1 MRLRFISVLTALV
14 YAESLVAQQPADVR
28 VEVSVSDAEHHPV
41 AGVRLELKSAGA
53 AMASTET
60 DAGGRAVFDRLK
72 PAHYLLTATKDG
84 LEPVTRE
91 FDLTSSP
98 TTTIDITAVPAL
110 TRKESIRVNGTVAPV
125 EQGATTPAQMD
136 GRVAKEMP
144 TRPATVADALPL
156 ISGVVREPGGGLV
169 ISASP
174 EHRNALIVNSAD
186 VTDPATGQFG
196 LTVPIDSV
204 EVLNVY
210 QTAYLAEFGRFSS
223 GLVSVE
229 TKRGGEKW
237 KWELNDPLPEF
248 FIRSWHLRGLKNATP
263 RLNFEG
269 PILARR
275 LFISEG
281 SEYETRKTPVFTL
294 PFPHNRRKQAGVNS
308 FTQIDWVA
316 SEKQLV
322 TATFHGAPQR
332 LGFVNM
338 DYFNP
343 EPTAPD
349 ASTRNYTGT
358 LAHNLGIFG
367 GLLTTTFSVTRF
379 DADVWAQGPADL
391 TITPIGNRGN
401 YFAQKQRSA
410 SRLSGRSTYTFMPIH
425 YLGTHNFKIGAH
437 LGDSSEDGQVQYHP
451 INILDTAGLRLE
463 RITFQRLRQFTISD
477 REYTFFSQDH
487 WMMSPRLALDLGVR
501 TESQQISGAF
511 RVAPRTG
518 IAWNP
523 FARAGTTFRTGFG
536 LFYER
541 VPLNVYLFNRF
552 PDQVIT
558 TYGPQGE
565 VTSGP
570 TVYLNTLGQ
579 TRVRSPFIFQRP
591 IDGNF
596 SPRSANWSVEVEQ
609 PLASIVKLRVSF
621 MANTA
626 DGLVIADPVP
636 PDRESVNGAVLL
648 AGAGGA
654 RYRQFEA
661 TARVRLAEEREL
673 YISYVRSRGRG
684 DLNDFANY
692 LGTFPV
698 PIIRDNQFSN
708 LPADLPNRFLSWATF
723 LLPHKLRLYPAM
735 EFRSGFPY
743 MVTNAAQKYVGVPN
757 RTRFPDFF
765 SLDTRVAKD
774 IQVNPKY
781 AVRLSVSGFNLMN
794 HFNPEAVH
802 GNMADPAFGFFFGHR
817 GRRFTADFDFLF

>member
-1 MRLRFISVLTALV
+1 MSLRLISVLAAFV
-14 YAESLVAQQPADVR
+14 YPEILLAQQPAGAR
-28 VEVSVSDAEHHPV
+28 VDVSVFDTGRQPV
-41 AGVRLELKSAGA
+41 PGVRLELRTGDAPPLQA
-53 AMASTET
+53 ET
-60 DAGGRAVFDRLK
+60 DAAGRAAFVRLA
-72 PAHYLLTATKDG
+72 PGHYLLTASKDG
-84 LEPVTRE
+84 LEPVTRA
-91 FDLTSSP
+91 FDLAAAAGTAVE
-98 TTTIDITAVPAL
+98 ITAVPAL
-110 TRKESIRVNGTVAPV
+110 GRKESIRVEGTVTPV
-125 EQGATTPAQMD
+125 EQGAAAPAQLD
-136 GRVAKEMP
+136 GRTAKEMP
-144 TRPATVADALPL
+144 NRPATVADALPL
-156 ISGVVREPGGGLV
+156 ISGVMREPGGGLV

-210 QTAYLAEFGRFSS
+210 QTAYLAEYGRFSS

-269 PILARR
+269 PLVPGK
-275 LFISEG
+275 LFVSEG

-294 PFPHNRRKQAGVNS
+294 PFPHNRKRQMGINS
-308 FTQIDWVA
+308 FTQLDWVV
-316 SEKQLV
+316 SGRQLI
-322 TATFHGAPQR
+322 TATFHAAPQR

-349 ASTRNYTGT
+349 ASTHNFTGT
-358 LAHNLGIFG
+358 LSHHLNVFG
-367 GLLTTTFSVTRF
+367 GMLNTTFSVTRF
-379 DADVWAQGPADL
+379 DAAVWGQGPADL
-391 TITPIGNRGN
+391 VITPEGNSGN
-401 YFAQKQRSA
+401 YFAQKERSA
-410 SRLSGRSTYTFMPIH
+410 RRISGRTTYTFTPVQYM
-425 YLGTHNFKIGAH
+425 GAHNFKIGAH
-437 LGDSSEDGQVQYHP
+437 LGDSAEDGQVQYHP
-451 INILDTAGLRLE
+451 IEILDTAGRRME
-463 RITFQRLRQFTISD
+463 RISFQRLRQFDISD
-477 REYTFFSQDH
+477 KEYTFFAQDH
-487 WMMSPRLALDLGVR
+487 WMMSPRLALDTGIR

-523 FARAGTTFRTGFG
+523 FSSAGTTFRTGFG

-558 TYGPQGE
+558 RYGPSGQ
-565 VTSGP
+565 VISGP

-596 SPRSANWSVEVEQ
+596 SPRSSNWSVEIEQ
-609 PLASIVKLRVSF
+609 PLARIVKLRVSF

-626 DGLVIADPVP
+626 DGLVTADPLP
-636 PDRESVNGAVLL
+636 PDRESASGAVLL
-648 AGAGGA
+648 SGSGGS
-654 RYRQFEA
+654 RYRQLET
-661 TARVRLAEEREL
+661 TARFRLAEDREL
-673 YISYVRSRGRG
+673 YVSYVRSRGRG

-708 LPADLPNRFLSWATF
+708 LPADLPNRFLSWGTF
-723 LLPHKLRLYPAM
+723 LLPRKFRVYPAV

-743 MVTNAAQKYVGVPN
+743 IVTDAAQNYVGVPN
-757 RTRFPDFF
+757 RTRFPNFF
-765 SLDTRVAKD
+765 SVDTRVSKD

-781 AVRLSVSGFNLMN
+781 AVRLSVSGFNLLN

-802 GNMADPAFGFFFGHR
+802 ANAADPAFGFFFGHR
-817 GRRFTADFDFLF
+817 GRHFTADFDFLF

>member
-1 MRLRFISVLTALV
+1 VLVCAAVLP
-14 YAESLVAQQPADVR
+14 AQTPAGAK
-28 VEVSVSDAEHHPV
+28 VEVSVLDQAQQPLAGVHVELRTAQTPV
-41 AGVRLELKSAGA
+41 ASA
-53 AMASTET
+53 ET
-60 DAGGRAVFDRLK
+60 DAAGHAEFLRLQ

-84 LEPVTRE
+84 IEPVTRE
-91 FDLTSSP
+91 LDLTSP
-98 TTTIDITAVPAL
+98 ATTAIEITAVPAL
-110 TRKESIRVNGTVAPV
+110 ARKESIRVTGTVAPV
-125 EQGATTPAQMD
+125 EQGATAPAQL
-136 GRVAKEMP
+136 GGQTAKEMP
-144 TRPATVADALPL
+144 NRPATVADALPL
-156 ISGVVREPGGGLV
+156 ISGVVREPGGGLM

-229 TKRGGEKW
+229 TRRGGEKW

-248 FIRSWHLRGLKNATP
+248 FIRSWHLRGLKDATP

-269 PILARR
+269 PILARK

-281 SEYETRKTPVFTL
+281 SEYEVRKTPVFTL
-294 PFPHNRRKQAGVNS
+294 PFPHNRRKQSGINS
-308 FTQIDWVA
+308 FTQMDWIV
-316 SEKQLV
+316 SPKQLV
-322 TATFHGAPQR
+322 TATFHAAPQR
-332 LGFVNM
+332 LGFVNI

-349 ASTRNYTGT
+349 ARTHNYTGT
-358 LAHNLGIFG
+358 LSHHLGLLG
-367 GLLTTTFSVTRF
+367 GLLDTTFSTTRF
-379 DADVWAQGPADL
+379 DAGVWPQGPTPL
-391 TITPIGNRGN
+391 TITPTGNRGN
-401 YFAQKQRSA
+401 YFAEKARSA
-410 SRLSGRSTYTFMPIH
+410 TRLSGRTTYAFMPAN
-425 YLGTHNFKIGAH
+425 YLGAHNFKIGAH
-437 LGDSSEDGQVQYHP
+437 VADSSESGQVQYHQ
-451 INILDTAGLRLE
+451 INILDTSGQRLE
-463 RITFQRLRQFTISD
+463 RITFQRLRQFDISD
-477 REYTFFSQDH
+477 KEYTFFAQDH
-487 WMMSPRLALDLGVR
+487 WMMSPRLALDTGIR
-501 TESQQISGAF
+501 TETQQISGAF
-511 RVAPRTG
+511 RVAPRSG

-523 FARAGTTFRTGFG
+523 FPGAGTTFRTGFG

-558 TYGPQGE
+558 TFGPAGE
-565 VTSGP
+565 VASGP

-609 PLASIVKLRVSF
+609 PLARIVKLRVSF

-626 DGLVIADPVP
+626 DGLVIANPLP

-648 AGAGGA
+648 SGSGGA
-654 RYRQFEA
+654 RYRQFET
-661 TARVRLAEEREL
+661 TARVRLADEREL
-673 YISYVRSRGRG
+673 YLSYVRSRGRG

-708 LPADLPNRFLSWATF
+708 LPADLPNRFLSWGTF
-723 LLPHKLRLYPAM
+723 LLPRRFRLYPAA

-743 MVTNAAQKYVGVPN
+743 LVTNAAQNYAGIPN
-757 RTRFPDFF
+757 RTRFPNFF
-765 SLDTRVAKD
+765 SVDTRVSKD

-781 AVRLSVSGFNLMN
+781 AVRFSVSGFNLLN

-802 GNMADPAFGFFFGHR
+802 GNTADPAFGFFFGHR